1 MVDTIQLPQLQPP
14 RLAASSPSQG
24 GEALALWNHLPF
36 PGLAGTDAAVERVP
50 VEVPAVEVVRVW
62 GVAEGRDAL
71 LPLQSARCE
80 AVVFPGQ
87 AGKEDWSGSDSH
99 RVVEFTRV
107 TDFRSWDRQLET
119 CVLVIPKPPFAEK
132 QLSPGVEG
140 MVSLSPTMPAT
151 DLIFSCT

>member
-1 MVDTIQLPQLQPP
+1 M
-14 RLAASSPSQG
+14 
-24 GEALALWNHLPF
+24 PF

-87 AGKEDWSGSDSH
+87 AGKEDWSGSDSQT
-99 RVVEFTRV
+99 VVEFTRV

-151 DLIFSCT
+151 DFIFSWT